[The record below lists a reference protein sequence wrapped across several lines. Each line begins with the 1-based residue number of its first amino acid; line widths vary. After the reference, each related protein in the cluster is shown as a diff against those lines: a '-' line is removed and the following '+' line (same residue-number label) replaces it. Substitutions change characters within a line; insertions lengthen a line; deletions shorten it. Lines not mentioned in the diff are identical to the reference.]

1 MVIMRNRIAANP
13 AAFPFDA
20 KKAAEVAA
28 FFLLK
33 ARERDASITVLKLMK
48 LMYLA
53 ERKSYQQYGAPIVGD
68 DLFSMPHGPVLSN
81 TLNLINSAPEE
92 RQGGDHW
99 DALIA
104 ERDSGK
110 YMCLQPDARINS
122 TDDLL
127 QLSDADVEI
136 LELVW
141 YEFGNFSAHKLRD
154 YTHDHANCPEW
165 EDPNG
170 SSIPISMNVM
180 LESMGYSP
188 DAIQVICS
196 NLQQMAS
203 TSAILKPQVVF

>member
-1 MVIMRNRIAANP
+1 MGNRISARP

-20 KKAAEVAA
+20 KKAAEAAA
-28 FFLLK
+28 FLLLK

-53 ERKSYQQYGAPIVGD
+53 ERESYRQYGAPIVGD
-68 DLFSMPHGPVLSN
+68 NLFSMPHGPVLSN
-81 TLNLINSAPEE
+81 TLNLINSVPEE

-104 ERDSGK
+104 ERDGGK
-110 YMCLQPDARINS
+110 YMYLQPGARVNS

-136 LELVW
+136 LEQVW
-141 YEFGNFSAHKLRD
+141 CEFGKLSAHKLRD

-170 SSIPISMNVM
+170 SSIPVSMNVM

-188 DAIQVICS
+188 DAILAICN

-203 TSAILKPQVVF
+203 TNAKLKPQVVF

>member
-1 MVIMRNRIAANP
+1 
-13 AAFPFDA
+13 
-20 KKAAEVAA
+20 
-28 FFLLK
+28 
-33 ARERDASITVLKLMK
+33 
-48 LMYLA
+48 
-53 ERKSYQQYGAPIVGD
+53 
-68 DLFSMPHGPVLSN
+68 
-81 TLNLINSAPEE
+81 
-92 RQGGDHW
+92 
-99 DALIA
+99 
-104 ERDSGK
+104 
-110 YMCLQPDARINS
+110 MCLQPDARINDARINS

-127 QLSDADVEI
+127 QLSDANVEI

-203 TSAILKPQVVF
+203 THLRENPLALAMGRKAGSWF